1 MTPVVS
7 PPTHSHVSST
17 ISPQASIQEEPE
29 PEVVGAG
36 LPLLHRLKIFKAKEE
51 NEKHSRDSQS
61 RVSDGNYRG
70 LEMNEL
76 LGHSELFS

>member
-29 PEVVGAG
+29 PEVIGPG
-36 LPLLHRLKIFKAKEE
+36 LPLFQRLKILKSKEDSE
-51 NEKHSRDSQS
+51 RQSRDSQS
-61 RVSDGNYRG
+61 RVSDEINFLRK
-70 LEMNEL
+70 
-76 LGHSELFS
+76 SF

>member
-1 MTPVVS
+1 MTQPVVS

-36 LPLLHRLKIFKAKEE
+36 LPLLQRLKILKSKDESE
-51 NEKHSRDSQS
+51 RQSRDSQS
-61 RVSDGNYRG
+61 RVSEEINFK
-70 LEMNEL
+70 LLIFFNEII
-76 LGHSELFS
+76 SS